1 MQHTSRKRLV
11 ELQEGSRRRES
22 SASALSLTAR
32 VWHMAGEKVVDGK
45 LRADLE
51 ATRKA
56 LRESEASRRRVE
68 NRLAKELSCKELLQ
82 RQMQRAQM
90 AQGQQADMVQRM
102 LAMQA
107 QAEAEARSL
116 HADLE
121 VALKEREEEHRAR
134 LLSQLKDA
142 GC

>member
-90 AQGQQADMVQRM
+90 AQGQQADMMQRIS
-102 LAMQA
+102 LSL
-107 QAEAEARSL
+107 ARSVAKAVDRRRHL
-116 HADLE
+116 HCSAAWLRGRRNQTEVLLEAD
-121 VALKEREEEHRAR
+121 
-134 LLSQLKDA
+134 DTM
-142 GC
+142 